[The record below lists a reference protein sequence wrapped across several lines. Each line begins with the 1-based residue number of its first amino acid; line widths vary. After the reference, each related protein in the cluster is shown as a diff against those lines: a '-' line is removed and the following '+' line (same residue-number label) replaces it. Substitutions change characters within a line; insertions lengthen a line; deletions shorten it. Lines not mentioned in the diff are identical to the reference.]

1 MHVSKFPHLTWVC
14 AALVAC
20 LLGGF
25 AGQSQAQAIT
35 PHDAHHASHAVG
47 DVHFPVSCTPPAQMK
62 FNQAVTLLHHMTY
75 PQARVAFEQIAA
87 SEPTCAMAHWGI
99 AMSLFQPLWPTRPT
113 PLELLRGWEATQK
126 AKALAPPSE
135 RERRFVEAA
144 EAFFI
149 EPGATDYWLRIRR
162 WEAASRDVHAALP
175 EDAEA
180 AVFFALA
187 HLATAPTGKSSRE
200 HADRA
205 AALLKGVYTK
215 NPEHPGAMHYLVHAN
230 DAPGRER
237 ESLDV
242 TRKYDAAAPENPHA
256 LHMPTHIYTRLG
268 DWDAVIR
275 GNMRAADAAM
285 KYPAGEKGQF
295 VWDEFPHAIEYLVYA
310 HLQQGDDL
318 AAAAQIARMRG
329 TSHIE
334 PSFKTAF
341 HHASTQARYA
351 LERRDWTAAALI
363 VPRAPDWI
371 AWDRFAWPEA
381 IAQFAHGLGAAR
393 TGKLDAADAASARLV
408 ALDAA
413 MVNAKE
419 DLFARN
425 IRVLRLELDAWTLHA
440 RRRNTSAVEV
450 MREAEELEAA
460 TPKHAVTPAPIL
472 PAAEQLG
479 DLLMGLGKPQQAMAA
494 YRRSMERYPQRF
506 NSVLGAA
513 RAAHASGDAAQAQT
527 FYRSLLEFAA
537 DASPREALAEAR
549 SYGAKR

>member
-1 MHVSKFPHLTWVC
+1 MHVASVTIPSWLSC
-14 AALVAC
+14 ALIGC

-25 AGQSQAQAIT
+25 TGPSQAQAI
-35 PHDAHHASHAVG
+35 PRHDAHHASHAVG
-47 DVHFPVSCTPPAQMK
+47 NVHFPVSCTPPAQVK
-62 FNQAVTLLHHMTY
+62 FNEAVTLLHHMTY

-87 SEPTCAMAHWGI
+87 DEPTCAMAHWGI
-99 AMSLFQPLWPTRPT
+99 AMTLFQPLWPTRPT
-113 PLELLRGWEATQK
+113 PSDLMRGWEATQT
-126 AKALAPPSE
+126 AKALAPITE

-149 EPGATDYWLRIRR
+149 DPGATDYWLRIRR
-162 WEAASRDVHAALP
+162 WEAASLDMHVALP

-180 AVFFALA
+180 TVFYALA
-187 HLATAPTGKSSRE
+187 HLATAPAGKSSRE

-205 AALLKGVYTK
+205 AGLLMGVYEK

-242 TRKYDAAAPENPHA
+242 TRKYDAAAPDNPHA

-275 GNMRAADAAM
+275 GNLRAADAAL
-285 KYPAGEKGQF
+285 KYPAGDKGQF
-295 VWDEFPHAIEYLVYA
+295 IWDEFPHAIEYLVYA

-329 TSHIE
+329 TAHIE

-351 LERRDWTAAALI
+351 LERRDWTAAASI

-371 AWDRFAWPEA
+371 GWDRFAWPEA
-381 IAQFAHGLGAAR
+381 IAQFAHGVGAAR
-393 TGKLDAADAASARLV
+393 TGKLDAAEAAIARLV

-425 IRVLRLELDAWTLHA
+425 IRILRLELEGWSMHA
-440 RRRNTSAVEV
+440 RRREVLAVGLLQ
-450 MREAEELEAA
+450 EAEALEAA

-479 DLLMGLGKPQQAMAA
+479 DLFMDLGQPRQALAA
-494 YRRSMERYPQRF
+494 YKRSMQRYPQRF
-506 NSVLGAA
+506 NTVLGAA
-513 RAAHASGDAAQAQT
+513 RAAHASGDAAQAKT
-527 FYRSLLEFAA
+527 LYRTLLELAA
-537 DASPREALAEAR
+537 DASPRPALVEAH
-549 SYGAKR
+549 SYGYQR